1 MASSP
6 SRTLKLTYL
15 GDASQLGKST
25 KKAGDDVQS
34 LGERA
39 KGVGKVLGAAFLAAG
54 AAGVAM
60 GKKLFD
66 AFEQVSTAN
75 ARIEAVVTSMGNF
88 EGQIAGVTDR
98 LVKQAEA
105 TAKLTGVD
113 RNLIKE
119 SQALLLTFDSVNK
132 TAGEAGGVFDRAT
145 QAAVDLAAA
154 GFGSVTGNAQQLGRA
169 LEDPIRGLTA
179 LTRSGVTFTAEQQ
192 ELIKSLVES
201 NQLLAAQDIVL
212 QAIERQVGGVAEA
225 TANGSARIRQSFGIL
240 TEQIAMALA
249 PAFERL
255 VEFGLQFVD
264 DVAAWWDR
272 NGANIIQSFREFAER
287 VKETWTEFQT
297 FVRLVKD
304 ELGSRGV
311 FERLREQG
319 NAISLA
325 FAGVR
330 DAWTNLLNTISG
342 PQTEQR
348 ASTFARIIELQYV
361 KPIEKLLETV
371 ETALKALEL
380 FFKAA
385 EFFERV
391 RQGFTSDEGRDRLGM
406 LAPGGSGLTP
416 GGLARGSTLPPAVTV
431 NVSGAIDPEGTA
443 RVIQRTL
450 TGSALRVGQV
460 PVAGLAVA
468 Q

>member
-15 GDASQLGKST
+15 GDASQLGRST
-25 KKAGDDVQS
+25 KQAGDDVTT
-34 LGERA
+34 LGDRA
-39 KGVGKVLGAAFLAAG
+39 KSVGKVLGAAFLAAG

-75 ARIEAVVTSMGNF
+75 ARIEAVVKSMGNF
-88 EGQIAGVTDR
+88 EGEIAGVTDR

-132 TAGEAGGVFDRAT
+132 TAGDAGGVFDRAT

-154 GFGSVTGNAQQLGRA
+154 GFGSVTGNAQQLGKA

-240 TEQIAMALA
+240 TEQIAQALA

-272 NGANIIQSFREFAER
+272 NGANIIASFREFAER

-319 NAISLA
+319 EAITLA

-342 PQTEQR
+342 PTTEQR
-348 ASTFARIIELQYV
+348 ASTFARIIELQFI
-361 KPIEKLLETV
+361 KPIEKLLEAV
-371 ETALKALEL
+371 EGALKVLEF

-385 EFFERV
+385 ETFERV
-391 RQGFTSDEGRDRLGM
+391 RQSFTSEGGRERLGS
-406 LAPGGSGLTP
+406 LAPGGTGMTP
-416 GGLARGSTLPPAVTV
+416 GSLAPRQQITV

-450 TGSALRVGQV
+450 NGSALRVGQV